1 MSFSRAELGF
11 RHLAFLTIGRL
22 QRRQIALNARL
33 DLLDAALNRAARER
47 SVAGVDGLEPAAVDR
62 HDRVGEEVQA
72 STQRDELP
80 ASGADR
86 WAVVLA
92 KIGDRLEIRR
102 QPARQPHHLDV
113 ARRFALQ
120 TSARLDLVDV
130 AVDVDLQHRRGVVGR
145 TARRFRHDALKPQ
158 PPQIQLVDKH
168 VNRPHRIVFTYVI
181 VKELGQQNPLRSVLA
196 LDKALHQELRL
207 NASRF

>member
-1 MSFSRAELGF
+1 VNRSDFLRHRIARHSRAI
-11 RHLAFLTIGRL
+11 RRL

-62 HDRVGEEVQA
+62 DDRLREKIQTT
-72 STQRDELP
+72 TQRDELP

-86 WAVVLA
+86 RAVVFA
-92 KIGDRLEIRR
+92 KIGDRLEIPR

-113 ARRFALQ
+113 SRRFALQ

-130 AVDVDLQHRRGVVGR
+130 AVDVDLQHRRGMVRR
-145 TARRFRHDALKPQ
+145 TARRFRHDALKP
-158 PPQIQLVDKH
+158 
-168 VNRPHRIVFTYVI
+168 
-181 VKELGQQNPLRSVLA
+181 
-196 LDKALHQELRL
+196 
-207 NASRF
+207 